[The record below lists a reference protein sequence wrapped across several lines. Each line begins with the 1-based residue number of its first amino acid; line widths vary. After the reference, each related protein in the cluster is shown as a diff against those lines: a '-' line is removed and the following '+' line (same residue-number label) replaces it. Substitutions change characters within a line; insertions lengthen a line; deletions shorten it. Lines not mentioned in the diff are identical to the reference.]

1 VEHTSLNAELE
12 RTLGRRQF
20 VRLTAALS
28 AAGLAGSALAACGT
42 SEPTTSAA
50 DVDPNKIGGT
60 LRLLAWEGYEGKGII
75 DAWRSSKALNVNVTP
90 MSDNEQIVSQLRAG
104 GLGRYDLASPNASY
118 IPLLRAAK
126 VIQPIDI
133 DKIPNAASTIPQIT
147 KTAEQNT
154 IIGGQ
159 HYAVPYLWGQDGI
172 IYNADRIAKPESWMD
187 VMKPEH
193 KGRIVMVGGVNP
205 IFEIWPRVLG
215 YDLQNLSKT
224 ELEKVVE
231 FMVKLI
237 KTQVRVTTTDP
248 FQALSVLAR
257 GEADMIASGV
267 AIGFASL
274 APKGDKLLGT
284 IPKDGG
290 ATWIDTWAAPDKAPN
305 LDSAYA
311 FVNHMLSPEVQAK
324 VASALTEGTV
334 STKAI
339 DSVSKA
345 NAEIYNYSDSSA
357 IGTDIAPLFR
367 FPLDSSPDR
376 TNYTDWTNAWRQ
388 IQSQSA

>member
-1 VEHTSLNAELE
+1 MEHTSLNAELE

-154 IIGGQ
+154 IIAGQ
-159 HYAVPYLWGQDGI
+159 H
-172 IYNADRIAKPESWMD
+172 
-187 VMKPEH
+187 
-193 KGRIVMVGGVNP
+193 
-205 IFEIWPRVLG
+205 
-215 YDLQNLSKT
+215 
-224 ELEKVVE
+224 
-231 FMVKLI
+231 
-237 KTQVRVTTTDP
+237 
-248 FQALSVLAR
+248 
-257 GEADMIASGV
+257 
-267 AIGFASL
+267 
-274 APKGDKLLGT
+274 
-284 IPKDGG
+284 
-290 ATWIDTWAAPDKAPN
+290 
-305 LDSAYA
+305 
-311 FVNHMLSPEVQAK
+311 
-324 VASALTEGTV
+324 
-334 STKAI
+334 
-339 DSVSKA
+339 
-345 NAEIYNYSDSSA
+345 
-357 IGTDIAPLFR
+357 
-367 FPLDSSPDR
+367 
-376 TNYTDWTNAWRQ
+376 
-388 IQSQSA
+388 